1 MKKLILVCLAGLLG
15 TTASAQKWGDFTL
28 YSTQN
33 STTAVLLDT
42 MSTPG
47 TFHTWT
53 FASTAKTG
61 YSTYMLPGGY
71 LLRTVAKSG
80 NSFTGGPICGQV
92 QKVDWNGNV
101 VWDYVYSTT
110 NYCTHHDIEPM
121 PNGNVLLIAYERKT
135 AAEVTA
141 AGGSSA
147 IEMWP
152 DKIVEVQPTGPTTGT
167 VVWEWHAWDHLMQNV
182 DASKA
187 NYVTSIS
194 AHPELLNINYAQQK
208 DWLHMNGVSY
218 NEQLNQIAFSCHN
231 MSEIYVIDHSTTTA
245 QAASH
250 SGGNSGK
257 GGDILYRWGNPQ
269 AYSAGTS
276 ANQVLK
282 VTHDAH
288 WIPQGCPR
296 AGYLV
301 AFNNGGQSNP
311 QKSCVDM
318 INPPVNGYTYSLI
331 GTAYSPSTYDRRH
344 VGNGY
349 TSNMGGS
356 QQLPNGNM
364 LVTIAF
370 SGLIYEVDSNNNIL
384 WSKAVSGGAVA
395 KAYRYSACYIAGATP
410 PVPTITRVVDTLYSS
425 AAYNNKWYFNGTLIP
440 GATGQSYVAT
450 QNGTY
455 QVKTVDS
462 FTCASDLS
470 DPFNFTLT
478 GLNTFSVEYKTIA
491 YPNPTNGL
499 IYLENNFAGKHFNV
513 TVFDNIGRVVKTQ
526 QDNTTIDLKNLPNGH
541 YQLSVQIDQK
551 TYNQKINLIQ

>member
-1 MKKLILVCLAGLLG
+1 MKKLILVCLAGLIG
-15 TTASAQKWGDFTL
+15 TSASAQKWGDFTL

-61 YSTYMLPGGY
+61 YSTYLLPGGY

-101 VWDYVYSTT
+101 VWDFVYSTT

-152 DKIVEVQPTGPTTGT
+152 DKIVEIQPTGATTGT

-182 DASKA
+182 DPNKA

-208 DWLHMNGVSY
+208 DWLHMNGVSF
-218 NEQLNQIAFSCHN
+218 NEQLNQIAFTCHN

-288 WIPQGCPR
+288 WVPQGCPR

-301 AFNNGGQSNP
+301 AFNNGGQTNP

-318 INPPVNGYTYSLI
+318 VNPPVSGYTYTLS
-331 GTAYSPSTYDRRH
+331 GVAYSPSSYDRRH
-344 VGNGY
+344 VGSGY

-364 LVTIAF
+364 LVTIAL
-370 SGLIYEVDSNNNIL
+370 SGLIYEVDSNNNVL
-384 WSKAVSGGAVA
+384 WSKTVSGAVA

-478 GLNTFSVEYKTIA
+478 GMNSFSVENKTIA

-499 IYLENNFAGKHFNV
+499 IYLDNSFAGKHFSI
-513 TVFDNIGRVVKTQ
+513 TIFDNIGRVVKTQ
-526 QDNTTIDLKNLPNGH
+526 HDNTAIDLKNLPNGT
-541 YQLSVQIDQK
+541 YQLNVQIDQK

>member
-1 MKKLILVCLAGLLG
+1 MKKLKLVCLAGLLG

-28 YSTQN
+28 YSIQN

-80 NSFTGGPICGQV
+80 NSFNGGPICGQV

-364 LVTIAF
+364 LVTIAL
-370 SGLIYEVDSNNNIL
+370 SGMIYEVDSNNNVI
-384 WSKAVSGGAVA
+384 WSKTVSGSVA

-478 GLNTFSVEYKTIA
+478 GINSFTVEYKTIA

-499 IYLENNFAGKHFNV
+499 IYLDNSFAGKHFNV

-526 QDNTTIDLKNLPNGH
+526 QDNTTIDLKNLPNGN

>member
-15 TTASAQKWGDFTL
+15 TSASAQKWGDFTL

-80 NSFTGGPICGQV
+80 NSFNGGPICGQV

-311 QKSCVDM
+311 QRSCVDM
-318 INPPVNGYTYSLI
+318 INPPVNGYTYSLT

-364 LVTIAF
+364 LVTIAL
-370 SGLIYEVDSNNNIL
+370 SGMIYEVDSNNNVL
-384 WSKAVSGGAVA
+384 WSKTVSGSVA

-478 GLNTFSVEYKTIA
+478 GINSFTVEYKTIA

-499 IYLENNFAGKHFNV
+499 IYLDNSFAGKHFNV

-526 QDNTTIDLKNLPNGH
+526 QDNTTIDLKNLPNGN

>member
-1 MKKLILVCLAGLLG
+1 MKKLLLVCIAGLIG
-15 TTASAQKWGDFTL
+15 TASYAQKWGDFTL
-28 YSTQN
+28 YATQN
-33 STTAVLLDT
+33 GTTAVLLDT

-53 FASTAKTG
+53 FSSTAKTG
-61 YSTYMLPGGY
+61 YSTYLLPGGY
-71 LLRTVAKSG
+71 LLRTVSKSG
-80 NSFTGGPICGQV
+80 NSFSGGPICGQV

-152 DKIVEVQPTGPTTGT
+152 DKIVEIQPTGATTGT

-182 DASKA
+182 DPNKA

-218 NEQLNQIAFSCHN
+218 NEQLNQIAFTCHN

-288 WIPQGCPR
+288 WVPQGCPR

-301 AFNNGGQSNP
+301 AFNNGGQTSP

-318 INPPVNGYTYSLI
+318 VNPPVNGFTYTLS

-344 VGNGY
+344 VGIGY

-364 LVTIAF
+364 LVTIAL
-370 SGLIYEVDSNNNIL
+370 SGLIYEVDSNNNVL
-384 WSKAVSGGAVA
+384 WTKTVSGAVA
-395 KAYRYSACYIAGATP
+395 KAYRYSACYIAGAIP

-425 AAYNNKWYFNGTLIP
+425 AANNNKWYFNGTLIP

-478 GLNTFSVEYKTIA
+478 GINSFSVENKTIA

-499 IYLENNFAGKHFNV
+499 MYLDNSFAGKHFSI
-513 TVFDNIGRVVKTQ
+513 TIFDNIGRVVKTQ
-526 QDNTTIDLKNLPNGH
+526 QDNTAIDLKNLPNGT